1 MLSSLPIFSQ
11 EFDEKIISTTSK
23 SMLIELASVE
33 HIELKMNENIEKIEV
48 LYKNTDTQNTPN
60 ITDDGTTVRIAV
72 SKNANNLKGTNKNK
86 YRAGQ
91 PIYPSYEIRIPKDM
105 YVQLFYDKGNFRTND
120 FYGNL
125 ELHLNSG
132 EVTINQFKGVVNI
145 ESFSGNINCNMNAA
159 MISISSNKGEIVSNL
174 KDTRLVKTAT
184 SLNGIFKNANNVLKI
199 KTIHAKVNLKT
210 RSTQK

>member
-1 MLSSLPIFSQ
+1 MRIFSQ

-23 SMLIELASVE
+23 IMLIELASVE
-33 HIELKMNENIEKIEV
+33 QIELKMNESADKMEV
-48 LYKNTDTQNTPN
+48 LYKNTDVQNTPI
-60 ITDDGTTVRIAV
+60 ITDNGTTVRIAV
-72 SKNANNLKGTNKNK
+72 SKNATNLKGTDKNK

-105 YVQLFYDKGNFRTND
+105 EVQLFYDKGNFKTND

-125 ELHLNSG
+125 DLHLNSG

-145 ESFSGNINCNMNAA
+145 ESFSGNINCSMNAA
-159 MISISSNKGEIVSNL
+159 VIAISSNKGEIVSHL
-174 KDTRLVKTAT
+174 KDVRLVETAT

-199 KTIHAKVNLKT
+199 KTIHAKVILKT

>member
-1 MLSSLPIFSQ
+1 MPIFSQ

-23 SMLIELASVE
+23 SILIELASVE
-33 HIELKMNENIEKIEV
+33 YIELNMNESADKMEV
-48 LYKNTDTQNTPN
+48 LYKNTDIQNTPI
-60 ITDDGTTVRIAV
+60 ITDNGTTVRIAV
-72 SKNANNLKGTNKNK
+72 SKNATNLKGTDKNK

-105 YVQLFYDKGNFRTND
+105 YVQLFYDKGNFKTND

-125 ELHLNSG
+125 ELHLNTG

-159 MISISSNKGEIVSNL
+159 MIAISSNKGEIVSNL
-174 KDTRLVKTAT
+174 KDTRLVETAT

>member
-1 MLSSLPIFSQ
+1 MRVFSQ

-33 HIELKMNENIEKIEV
+33 YIELKMNESADKMEV
-48 LYKNTDTQNTPN
+48 LFKNTDVQNTPI
-60 ITDDGTTVRIAV
+60 ITDNGTTVRIAV
-72 SKNANNLKGTNKNK
+72 SKNATNLKGTDKNK

-105 YVQLFYDKGNFRTND
+105 EVQLFYDKGNFKTND

-125 ELHLNSG
+125 DLYLNSG

-145 ESFSGNINCNMNAA
+145 ESFSGNINCSMNAA
-159 MISISSNKGEIVSNL
+159 MIAISSNKGEIVSNL
-174 KDTRLVKTAT
+174 KDARLVETAT